1 MATTRLIRATPPRPD
16 SSPGSAH
23 GWLRAVPV
31 GLLLFVFLCGIRG
44 MGTGFKGLG
53 GDMLGSFFQV
63 TENPF
68 VALVVGIL
76 ATTLVQ
82 SSSVTTSM
90 VVALVAAPD
99 NPLPIQNAIPMIM
112 GANIGTTV
120 TNTIVALGHM
130 SRPEEFRRAYAAATC
145 HDFFNFIAVAVLL
158 PLEIL
163 TGYLAKASWF
173 ISGAVGTAEGA
184 EIPNPLKAGAQAMV
198 EPVQEVI
205 ATIIPGEH
213 LAAAALIAVSMC
225 VIFLALFYL
234 VRLLRE
240 VAASRVKT
248 YLGRALDASPYIAMG
263 VGAVTTAMVQS
274 SSITTSI
281 LVPLAGARIV
291 TLRQIFPVTL
301 GANLGTTV
309 TALVASMAAP
319 PETARLAVQIA
330 VVHLLFNL
338 SAIALIFPVE
348 SIRKIPLQAARAL
361 ANSAVRSKKIAL
373 LYLVCLFYALPALL
387 MAVTSSG

>member
-1 MATTRLIRATPPRPD
+1 
-16 SSPGSAH
+16 
-23 GWLRAVPV
+23 
-31 GLLLFVFLCGIRG
+31 
-44 MGTGFKGLG
+44 LG

-173 ISGAVGTAEGA
+173 VSGAVGRAEGA

-213 LAAAALIAVSMC
+213 LAAAALIAVSMS

-263 VGAVTTAMVQS
+263 VGVVTTAMVQS

-387 MAVTSSG
+387 MAVTSGG